1 MLKHSY
7 SFKEIISSYVP
18 EKKAADGPWTR
29 FVLRPL
35 SFLFAKFFLSLG
47 LSPNAVSYISAV
59 LSIAGFFLLVSGSDT
74 PVYAGFFLFF
84 LFGVLDCA
92 DGNMARAIR
101 RRNGTGGDSPYGEWV
116 DAVSGYVAY
125 AAFFLGIGG
134 AAARFPAETVSV
146 FSALSLQLPLGRAFW
161 TLAAGAA
168 LAGNLL
174 MRLAFQSYRASAPA
188 GEARSQT
195 GGERK
200 FSESTGI
207 TGFLVPLSAA
217 AYALNCLWIIIALYA
232 IIYCGGFFLIIF
244 KITKNMQKNTERTG
258 P

>member
-1 MLKHSY
+1 MKQSY

-35 SFLFAKFFLSLG
+35 SFLFTKIFLSLG
-47 LSPNAVSYISAV
+47 LSPNTVSCISAAV
-59 LSIAGFFLLVSGSDT
+59 SIAGFFLLAFGGVSL
-74 PVYAGFFLFF
+74 VYAGFFLFF

-92 DGNMARAIR
+92 DGNMARTIR
-101 RRNGTGGDSPYGEWV
+101 RRNGTGGGLYGEWV
-116 DAVSGYVAY
+116 DAVSGYTAY

-134 AAARFPAETVSV
+134 AEAGPRFPAEAVSAV
-146 FSALSLQLPLGRAFW
+146 FLRRPLAGAFW

-174 MRLAFQSYRASAPA
+174 MRLAFQSYRAAVPA
-188 GEARSQT
+188 GEARNET

-200 FSESTGI
+200 FSESVGI

-217 AYALNCLWIIIALYA
+217 AYALNCLWIVIALYTV
-232 IIYCGGFFLIIF
+232 IYCGGFFFIIV
-244 KITKNMQKNTERTG
+244 KIMKKMKKNAERAG